1 MNLASH
7 HKYFLSLDDKDVEF
21 DSLSDIKET
30 LITAFDSKSGKVSLS
45 ADDGL
50 RPWWQR
56 FIFGANNYV
65 RMYFAIEW
73 RSDISGLIFHDENA
87 SEYRALSEPTC
98 GKIDEYIRK
107 EISFEEH
114 EPLSLKYCLAKE
126 IAVKAIIEFI
136 EKGEKPKWI
145 TYEFVQ

>member
-7 HKYFLSLDDKDVEF
+7 PKYFLSLDDKGVEF
-21 DSLSDIKET
+21 ESFSDIKEA
-30 LITAFDSKSGKVSLS
+30 LMTALSSTSGKISLS

-56 FIFGANNYV
+56 FIFGSNSYV
-65 RMYFAIEW
+65 RMYLAIEW
-73 RSDISGLIFHDENA
+73 SSDIAGLIFHDESA
-87 SEYRALSEPTC
+87 SEYRALSESTC
-98 GKIDEYIRK
+98 GKIDEDIRK

-126 IAVKAIIEFI
+126 IAVKAIIEFL